1 MKLKELLEYIST
13 YNKIKIR
20 NLDPGEEFFPQ
31 YAELNRYGEY
41 YVTEIN
47 AENSFI
53 ITISIKSEQ

>member
-13 YNKIKIR
+13 YNNIKVKNI
-20 NLDPGEEFFPQ
+20 DSGEEFFPP

-47 AENSFI
+47 AENRLI
-53 ITISIKSEQ
+53 ISISIKREQ

>member
-1 MKLKELLEYIST
+1 MGIKFISNNLE
-13 YNKIKIR
+13 
-20 NLDPGEEFFPQ
+20 EEFFPA

-41 YVTEIN
+41 YITEIN

>member
-13 YNKIKIR
+13 YNKIRIR
-20 NLDPGEEFFPQ
+20 NIDNGEEVFPP

-47 AENSFI
+47 AENSCA
-53 ITISIKSEQ
+53 ITISIKGEE

>member
-1 MKLKELLEYIST
+1 MKLKELLEYINT

-20 NLDPGEEFFPQ
+20 NLDHGEEFFST

-41 YVTEIN
+41 YITEIN

>member
-1 MKLKELLEYIST
+1 MKLKELLEHIST

-20 NLDPGEEFFPQ
+20 SLDYGKEFFPQ

-47 AENSFI
+47 TENSFI

>member
-13 YNKIKIR
+13 YNNIKIKNID
-20 NLDPGEEFFPQ
+20 NGEEFFPP

-53 ITISIKSEQ
+53 ITISIKGEQ

>member
-13 YNKIKIR
+13 YNKVRIR
-20 NLDPGEEFFPQ
+20 NIDNGEEFFPP

-47 AENSFI
+47 AESSCV
-53 ITISIKSEQ
+53 ITISIKGEE